1 MKRKSNSKNRPSEF
15 VKLFAN
21 ILNYGL
27 ANHTHKR
34 IIGVMNEKSNNAK
47 NLDLEVN
54 YEKCNSKINHCKNSR
69 ENQSNALQR
78 DWTNQKFV
86 SIRNDIIGKNKQRNA
101 CENPSM
107 ANSINAVG
115 WIGVILLAIS
125 PLFSVVVWCSLAI
138 FGLALLTVQATY
150 NKVNNLIALNIIS
163 IITFSIKL
171 IGITQ

>member
-1 MKRKSNSKNRPSEF
+1 MKRKSNPKNRPSEF

-54 YEKCNSKINHCKNSR
+54 YEKCRKNCENSR
-69 ENQSNALQR
+69 KNQSNSLQR
-78 DWTNQKFV
+78 DWSINETV
-86 SIRNDIIGKNKQRNA
+86 SIRDDFIRENIKRDVAQNSRLDFIALIGWLGA
-101 CENPSM
+101 
-107 ANSINAVG
+107 
-115 WIGVILLAIS
+115 ILLCLS
-125 PLFSVVVWCSLAI
+125 PLFNLVVWCSLAI
-138 FGLALLTVQATY
+138 IGLSLLTIQAYINRVY
-150 NKVNNLIALNIIS
+150 NLLFLNIFS

-171 IGITQ
+171 IGQLL

>member
-1 MKRKSNSKNRPSEF
+1 MKRKSNPKNRPSEF

-54 YEKCNSKINHCKNSR
+54 YEKCRKNCENSR
-69 ENQSNALQR
+69 KNQSNPMQR
-78 DWTNQKFV
+78 NRAINEIV
-86 SIRNDIIGKNKQRNA
+86 SIRDDFIRENIKRDVAQNSRLDFIALIGWLGA
-101 CENPSM
+101 
-107 ANSINAVG
+107 
-115 WIGVILLAIS
+115 ILLCLS
-125 PLFSVVVWCSLAI
+125 PLFNLVVWCSLAI
-138 FGLALLTVQATY
+138 IGLSLLTIQAYINRVY
-150 NKVNNLIALNIIS
+150 NLLFLNIFS

-171 IGITQ
+171 IGTIQ

>member
-54 YEKCNSKINHCKNSR
+54 YEKCRKNCENSR
-69 ENQSNALQR
+69 KNQSNSLQR
-78 DWTNQKFV
+78 DWSINETV
-86 SIRNDIIGKNKQRNA
+86 SIRDDFIRENIKRDVAQNTRLDFIALIGWLGA
-101 CENPSM
+101 
-107 ANSINAVG
+107 
-115 WIGVILLAIS
+115 ILLCLS
-125 PLFSVVVWCSLAI
+125 PLFNLVVWCSLAI
-138 FGLALLTVQATY
+138 IGLSLLTIQAYINRVY
-150 NKVNNLIALNIIS
+150 NLLFLNIFS

>member
-1 MKRKSNSKNRPSEF
+1 MKRKSNSQLPPSKTRTLSF
-15 VKLFAN
+15 
-21 ILNYGL
+21 LNGDC
-27 ANHTHKR
+27 
-34 IIGVMNEKSNNAK
+34 GVMIDKAIMQNIKTR
-47 NLDLEVN
+47 EVN

-69 ENQSNALQR
+69 KNQSHFVQR
-78 DWTNQKFV
+78 DRTNQKFV

-101 CENPSM
+101 RQNPKL
-107 ANSINAVG
+107 ANSINAIG
-115 WIGVILLAIS
+115 WLGAIILALS

-171 IGITQ
+171 IGITT

>member
-1 MKRKSNSKNRPSEF
+1 MKRKSNPKNRPSEF

-54 YEKCNSKINHCKNSR
+54 YEKCRKNCENSR
-69 ENQSNALQR
+69 KNQSNSMQR
-78 DWTNQKFV
+78 NRAINETFAK
-86 SIRNDIIGKNKQRNA
+86 RNDFIRENIKRDVAQNSRLDFIALIGWLGA
-101 CENPSM
+101 
-107 ANSINAVG
+107 
-115 WIGVILLAIS
+115 ILLCLS
-125 PLFSVVVWCSLAI
+125 PLFNLVVWCSLAI
-138 FGLALLTVQATY
+138 IGLSLLTIQAYINRVY
-150 NKVNNLIALNIIS
+150 NLLFLNIFS

-171 IGITQ
+171 IGTIQ